1 MSRMLRVRGIMLD
14 IDEKDM
20 YTYRTWKKRMPE

>member
-1 MSRMLRVRGIMLD
+1 MSRMLCVRGIMLG

-20 YTYRTWKKRMPE
+20 YTYRTREKRMPE